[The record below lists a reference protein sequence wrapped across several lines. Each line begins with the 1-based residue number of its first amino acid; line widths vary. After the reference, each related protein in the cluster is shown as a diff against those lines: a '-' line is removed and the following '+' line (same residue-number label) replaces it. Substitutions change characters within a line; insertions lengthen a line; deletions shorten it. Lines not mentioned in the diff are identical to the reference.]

1 MSSSQIQQDSAS
13 RSQND
18 LFVPIS
24 PASEASVLHQSRQD
38 VFHFHLTE
46 TATQKE
52 KVRLADHYHTASLTA
67 LLSQRYDFFFFFSQ
81 RIRVSAGSRGLC
93 S

>member
-1 MSSSQIQQDSAS
+1 MCSSQVQQDSAS

-24 PASEASVLHQSRQD
+24 PASEAFVLHQSRQD

-52 KVRLADHYHTASLTA
+52 KVRLAEHYHTAPLTA
-67 LLSQRYDFFFFFSQ
+67 ILSQRYDFFFFQ
-81 RIRVSAGSRGLC
+81 RIRVSASSRGLC